1 MLLKERGILHSCHLQ
16 ENNMQIILLETLN
29 KLGKAGEI
37 VSVKDGFA
45 KNFLI
50 PQKKAI
56 IANKKNRDNLASKMI
71 QIEENNERKIREAN
85 EIKSKLEGKDI
96 IIQMEANEDG
106 NLYGNVGP
114 KQITDNL
121 KKDHSI
127 DLDPANI
134 LLGNVKEL
142 GNYTVIIRLY
152 DEISLEL
159 RLEITKKT

>member
-1 MLLKERGILHSCHLQ
+1 MTDALDNDSEAS
-16 ENNMQIILLETLN
+16 E
-29 KLGKAGEI
+29 
-37 VSVKDGFA
+37 
-45 KNFLI
+45 
-50 PQKKAI
+50 AI

-142 GNYTVIIRLY
+142 RDYTVIIRLY
-152 DEISLEL
+152 D
-159 RLEITKKT
+159 